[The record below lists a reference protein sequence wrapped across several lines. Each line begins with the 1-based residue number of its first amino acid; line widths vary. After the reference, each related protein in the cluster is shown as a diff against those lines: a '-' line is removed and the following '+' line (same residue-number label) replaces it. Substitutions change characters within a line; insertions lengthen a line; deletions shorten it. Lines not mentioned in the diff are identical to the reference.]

1 MGEKK
6 GYKFGLRKKL
16 VLFIT
21 SLAIITYTTSAV
33 FLYFLFPRIEEMLP
47 FGEAVFTFL
56 TLAMGIFWSGVLAF
70 FAAGFI
76 IKPLQK
82 LEKTALMA
90 ANGDIG
96 QDAELS
102 KSDDEIR
109 SLGIAFNHMLFNL
122 RDMVQKIDENFK
134 ETNEKVIAMSS
145 ESSAAA
151 KQADSIARTI
161 SEISQGAD
169 SSAVSI
175 QSTAES
181 MEDVLR
187 IAQEVQD
194 TAKASQNVSGEMVQ
208 DLMESK
214 KVIHSLISGI
224 EKLAQD
230 NEESLQTVKR
240 LEQNAVKV
248 EQIIQL
254 VGDIAAQTNLLA
266 LNASIEAAR
275 AGDHGKGFA
284 VVAEE
289 VRKLADESAKAVQ
302 GISELIQN
310 IQEEVR
316 NVVTQI
322 SYQVET
328 ANNEVKKGT
337 KTNEVIEEMAKVVN
351 EMAASVSAISGLV
364 DSQMEGIQHTST
376 QSQEVAA
383 IAEETSAGAQEVSA
397 ATQHQT
403 AVIGNV
409 EKLAIELKEQAE
421 KLNSTITKFKL

>member
-6 GYKFGLRKKL
+6 GYRFGLRKKL

-21 SLAIITYTTSAV
+21 SLAIITYTTSAI
-33 FLYFLFPRIEEMLP
+33 FLYVLFPEIENSLP
-47 FGEAVFTFL
+47 FGEAVFSSL
-56 TLAMGIFWSGVLAF
+56 TLSMGVVWSGILAF

-76 IKPLQK
+76 TKPLQK

-90 ANGDIG
+90 AQGDIRE
-96 QDAELS
+96 DAEVS

-109 SLGIAFNHMLFNL
+109 SLGIAFNYMLSSL
-122 RDMVQKIDENFK
+122 REMVQKIDENLK
-134 ETNEKVIAMSS
+134 ETNEKVKTISA
-145 ESSAAA
+145 ESSIAAE
-151 KQADSIARTI
+151 QADSIARTI
-161 SEISQGAD
+161 SEISLGAD
-169 SSAVSI
+169 NSAVSI

-181 MEDVLR
+181 MEDVSR
-187 IAQEVQD
+187 IAEEVQG
-194 TAKASQNVSGEMVQ
+194 KARVSEKVSEEMVQ

-224 EKLAQD
+224 EKLAYD

-240 LEQNAVKV
+240 LEENAVKV

-275 AGDHGKGFA
+275 AGDHGRGFA

-289 VRKLADESAKAVQ
+289 VRKLADESARAVQ
-302 GISELIQN
+302 GISELIKN

-316 NVVTQI
+316 NVVKQI
-322 SYQVET
+322 SLQVET

-337 KTNEVIEEMAKVVN
+337 QTNKVIEEMAKTVN
-351 EMAASVSAISGLV
+351 EMASAVSAIAGLV
-364 DSQMEGIQHTST
+364 DSQMKGILHTST

-383 IAEETSAGAQEVSA
+383 IAEETSAGAQEVAA
-397 ATQHQT
+397 ATQQQT

-409 EKLAIELKEQAE
+409 EKLAMELNEQAE
-421 KLNSTITKFKL
+421 KLNGTITKFKV

>member
-33 FLYFLFPRIEEMLP
+33 FLYFLFPSIEEMLP

-151 KQADSIARTI
+151 EQADSIARTI

-187 IAQEVQD
+187 IAQEVQE

>member
-33 FLYFLFPRIEEMLP
+33 FLYLLFPSIEEVLP
-47 FGEAVFTFL
+47 FGEAVFTIL
-56 TLAMGIFWSGVLAF
+56 TLGMGIFWSGVLAF

-151 KQADSIARTI
+151 EQADSIARTI

-289 VRKLADESAKAVQ
+289 VRKLADESAQAVQ
-302 GISELIQN
+302 GISELIKN

-316 NVVTQI
+316 NVVAQI

-364 DSQMEGIQHTST
+364 DNQMEGIQYTST

-409 EKLAIELKEQAE
+409 EKLAIELKVQAE

>member
-6 GYKFGLRKKL
+6 SYGFGLRKKL

-21 SLAIITYTTSAV
+21 SLAIITYTTSAI
-33 FLYFLFPRIEEMLP
+33 FLYVLFPNIEDSLP
-47 FGEAVFTFL
+47 FGEIVFSGL
-56 TLAMGIFWSGVLAF
+56 TLSMGVIWSGILAF

-76 IKPLQK
+76 IKPLK
-82 LEKTALMA
+82 RLEKTALMA
-90 ANGDIG
+90 AQGDIRE
-96 QDAELS
+96 DAELS

-109 SLGIAFNHMLFNL
+109 SLGIAFNHMLSSL
-122 RDMVQKIDENFK
+122 REMVQKIDENFK
-134 ETNEKVIAMSS
+134 ETNEKVIAIST

-151 KQADSIARTI
+151 EQADSIARTI
-161 SEISQGAD
+161 SEISLGAD
-169 SSAVSI
+169 NSAVSI

-181 MEDVLR
+181 MEDVSR
-187 IAQEVQD
+187 IAEEVQNK
-194 TAKASQNVSGEMVQ
+194 AKASEKVSEEMVQ
-208 DLMESK
+208 DLMDST

-224 EKLAQD
+224 DKLAHD

-240 LEQNAVKV
+240 LEENAVKV

-275 AGDHGKGFA
+275 AGDHGRGFA

-289 VRKLADESAKAVQ
+289 VRKLADESAQAVQ
-302 GISELIQN
+302 GISELIKN

-316 NVVTQI
+316 NVVKQI
-322 SYQVET
+322 SLQVET

-337 KTNEVIEEMAKVVN
+337 QTNEAIEEMAKTVN
-351 EMAASVSAISGLV
+351 QMASSVSAISGLV
-364 DSQMEGIQHTST
+364 DNQMEGIQHTST

-383 IAEETSAGAQEVSA
+383 IAEETSAGAQEV
-397 ATQHQT
+397 ATATRHQT
-403 AVIGNV
+403 DVIANV
-409 EKLAIELKEQAE
+409 EKLAFELKEQAE
-421 KLNSTITKFKL
+421 KLNGTITKFKL

>member
-1 MGEKK
+1 MGEKE

-33 FLYFLFPRIEEMLP
+33 FLYFLFPSIEEMLP
-47 FGEAVFTFL
+47 FGEAVFTIL
-56 TLAMGIFWSGVLAF
+56 TLGMGIFWSGVLAF

-122 RDMVQKIDENFK
+122 RDMVQKIDENFR

-151 KQADSIARTI
+151 EQADAIARTI
-161 SEISQGAD
+161 SEISLGAD

>member
-33 FLYFLFPRIEEMLP
+33 FLYFLFPSIEEMLP

-151 KQADSIARTI
+151 EQADSIARTI

-194 TAKASQNVSGEMVQ
+194 TAKASQIVSGEMVQ

>member
-6 GYKFGLRKKL
+6 GYKFDLRKKL

-33 FLYFLFPRIEEMLP
+33 FLYFLFPSIEEVLP
-47 FGEAVFTFL
+47 FGEAVFTIL
-56 TLAMGIFWSGVLAF
+56 TLGMGIFWSGVLAF

-151 KQADSIARTI
+151 EQADSIARTI

>member
-33 FLYFLFPRIEEMLP
+33 FLYFLFPSIEEMLP
-47 FGEAVFTFL
+47 FGEAVFTIL
-56 TLAMGIFWSGVLAF
+56 TLGMGIFWSGVLAF

-122 RDMVQKIDENFK
+122 RDMVQKIDENFR

-151 KQADSIARTI
+151 EQADAIARTI
-161 SEISQGAD
+161 SEISLGAD

-397 ATQHQT
+397 ATQQQT

>member
-6 GYKFGLRKKL
+6 GYQFGLRKKL

-21 SLAIITYTTSAV
+21 SLAIITYTTSAI
-33 FLYFLFPRIEEMLP
+33 FLYVLFPSIEDSLP
-47 FGEAVFTFL
+47 FGEAVFSIL
-56 TLAMGIFWSGVLAF
+56 TLSMGAIWSGILAF
-70 FAAGFI
+70 FAAGVI

-90 ANGDIG
+90 AQGDIRE
-96 QDAELS
+96 DAELS

-109 SLGIAFNHMLFNL
+109 SLGIAFNHMLFSL

-134 ETNEKVIAMSS
+134 ETNDKVIAIST
-145 ESSAAA
+145 ESSIAAE
-151 KQADSIARTI
+151 QADSIARTI
-161 SEISQGAD
+161 SEISLGAD
-169 SSAVSI
+169 NSAVSI

-181 MEDVLR
+181 MEDVIR
-187 IAQEVQD
+187 IAEEVQD
-194 TAKASQNVSGEMVQ
+194 KARASETVSGEMVQ

-230 NEESLQTVKR
+230 NEKSLQTVKR
-240 LEQNAVKV
+240 LEENAVKV

-275 AGDHGKGFA
+275 AGDHGRGFA

-289 VRKLADESAKAVQ
+289 VRKLADESAQAVQ
-302 GISELIQN
+302 GISELIKN

-316 NVVTQI
+316 NVVKQI
-322 SYQVET
+322 SLQVET

-337 KTNEVIEEMAKVVN
+337 QTNEVIEEMAKTVN
-351 EMAASVSAISGLV
+351 DMAASVSAISGLV
-364 DSQMEGIQHTST
+364 ENQMEGIQHTST

-383 IAEETSAGAQEVSA
+383 IAEETSAGAQEVAA
-397 ATQHQT
+397 ATQQQT
-403 AVIGNV
+403 SVIANV
-409 EKLAIELKEQAE
+409 EKLAFELKEQAE
-421 KLNSTITKFKL
+421 KLNDTITKFKL

>member
-6 GYKFGLRKKL
+6 DYKFGLRKKL

-21 SLAIITYTTSAV
+21 SLAVITYTTSAV
-33 FLYFLFPRIEEMLP
+33 FLYVLFPSIEEMLP
-47 FGEAVFTFL
+47 FDEAVFTIL
-56 TLAMGIFWSGVLAF
+56 TLSMGIFWSGVLAF

-109 SLGIAFNHMLFNL
+109 SLGIAFNHMLNNL

-134 ETNEKVIAMSS
+134 ETNEKVIAISS

-151 KQADSIARTI
+151 DQADAIARTI

-169 SSAVSI
+169 NSAVSI

-181 MEDVLR
+181 MEDVIR

-194 TAKASQNVSGEMVQ
+194 TARASENVSGEMVQ

-214 KVIHSLISGI
+214 KVIHSLIAGI
-224 EKLAQD
+224 EKLAHD
-230 NEESLQTVKR
+230 NEESLKTVKR

-248 EQIIQL
+248 EHIIQL

-289 VRKLADESAKAVQ
+289 VRKLADESAQAVQ

-322 SYQVET
+322 SNQVET

-364 DSQMEGIQHTST
+364 DNQMEGIQHTST

-383 IAEETSAGAQEVSA
+383 IAEETSAGAQEVAA

>member
-1 MGEKK
+1 MGNKK
-6 GYKFGLRKKL
+6 VYKFGLRKKL

-21 SLAIITYTTSAV
+21 LLAIITYTTSAG
-33 FLYFLFPRIEEMLP
+33 FLYFLYPSIEEMLP
-47 FGEAVFTFL
+47 IGEAVFTIL
-56 TLAMGIFWSGVLAF
+56 TLGMGIFWSGVLAF

-102 KSDDEIR
+102 RSDDEIR

-122 RDMVQKIDENFK
+122 RDMVHKIDENFN

-151 KQADSIARTI
+151 EQADAIARTI

-224 EKLAQD
+224 EKLARD

-302 GISELIQN
+302 GISELIKD
-310 IQEEVR
+310 IQEEVC

-322 SYQVET
+322 TYQVET

-364 DSQMEGIQHTST
+364 DNQMEGIQHTST
-376 QSQEVAA
+376 QTQEVAA

-397 ATQHQT
+397 ATQQQT

-409 EKLAIELKEQAE
+409 ERLAIELKEQAE

>member
-33 FLYFLFPRIEEMLP
+33 FLYFLFPSIEEMLP

-151 KQADSIARTI
+151 EQADSIARTI

-240 LEQNAVKV
+240 LEQNALKV

>member
-33 FLYFLFPRIEEMLP
+33 FLYFLFPSIEEALP
-47 FGEAVFTFL
+47 FGEAVFTIL
-56 TLAMGIFWSGVLAF
+56 TLGMGIFWSGVLAF

-151 KQADSIARTI
+151 EQADSIARTI

-302 GISELIQN
+302 GISELIKN

-364 DSQMEGIQHTST
+364 DNQMEGIQHTST